1 MPGVTAGSYNSK
13 VCFGSPVDAY
23 AASAGVTS
31 PLKSRPIL
39 TVLRWQAIATLAIA
53 ALAGLWAGPHAA
65 LSAALGGLVT
75 LSSTVVYAF
84 VLGIGP
90 TASAD
95 ASIVTML
102 RAEGAKI
109 LVVILQLWLVLATYK
124 DVVLA
129 ALFAAFAITV
139 LLFST
144 ALLAR
149 EH

>member
-1 MPGVTAGSYNSK
+1 MTP
-13 VCFGSPVDAY
+13 
-23 AASAGVTS
+23 

-53 ALAGLWAGPHAA
+53 AAAGLWAGPHAA

-84 VLGIGP
+84 VLGVGMKSGP
-90 TASAD
+90 PASAG

-102 RAEGAKI
+102 RAEGAKV
-109 LVVILQLWLVLATYK
+109 LVIILQLWLVLTTYK

-149 EH
+149 DN

>member
-1 MPGVTAGSYNSK
+1 M
-13 VCFGSPVDAY
+13 
-23 AASAGVTS
+23 TS

-53 ALAGLWAGPHAA
+53 AASGLWAGPHAA

-84 VLGIGP
+84 VLGLGLKAGSP
-90 TASAD
+90 ASAG

-102 RAEGAKI
+102 RAEGAKV
-109 LVVILQLWLVLATYK
+109 LVIILQLWLVLTTYK

-129 ALFAAFAITV
+129 AMFAAFAITV

-149 EH
+149 DN

>member
-1 MPGVTAGSYNSK
+1 MTP
-13 VCFGSPVDAY
+13 
-23 AASAGVTS
+23 
-31 PLKSRPIL
+31 PLKSKPIR
-39 TVLRWQAIATLAIA
+39 TVLRWQALATIAIA
-53 ALAGLWAGPHAA
+53 AVAGLWGGPHAA
-65 LSAALGGLVT
+65 LSAVLGGLVT

-90 TASAD
+90 TATAG

-102 RAEGAKI
+102 RAEAAKVLWI
-109 LVVILQLWLVLATYK
+109 ILQLWLVLTTYR

-129 ALFAAFAITV
+129 ALFAAFAVTV

-149 EH
+149 E

>member
-1 MPGVTAGSYNSK
+1 M
-13 VCFGSPVDAY
+13 
-23 AASAGVTS
+23 TS
-31 PLKSRPIL
+31 PLTSKPIR
-39 TVLRWQAIATLAIA
+39 TVLRWQAFATLAIA
-53 ALAGLWAGPHAA
+53 AAAGLWAGGHAA

-84 VLGIGP
+84 VLGLGP
-90 TASAD
+90 TATAG
-95 ASIVTML
+95 ASIVTMM

-109 LVVILQLWLVLATYK
+109 LVILLQLWLVLATYR

-129 ALFAAFAITV
+129 ALFAAFAVTV

-149 EH
+149 E

>member
-1 MPGVTAGSYNSK
+1 MTP
-13 VCFGSPVDAY
+13 
-23 AASAGVTS
+23 

-39 TVLRWQAIATLAIA
+39 TVLRWQALATIAIA
-53 ALAGLWAGPHAA
+53 AVAGLWGGPHAA

-84 VLGIGP
+84 VLGLGP
-90 TASAD
+90 TASAG

-109 LVVILQLWLVLATYK
+109 LWIILQLWLVLATYK

-129 ALFAAFAITV
+129 AMFAAFAVTV

-149 EH
+149 E

>member
-1 MPGVTAGSYNSK
+1 MK
-13 VCFGSPVDAY
+13 
-23 AASAGVTS
+23 S

-53 ALAGLWAGPHAA
+53 AASGLWAGPHAA

-84 VLGIGP
+84 VLGLGLKAGSP
-90 TASAD
+90 ASAG

-102 RAEGAKI
+102 RAEGAKV
-109 LVVILQLWLVLATYK
+109 LVIILQLWLVLTTYK

-129 ALFAAFAITV
+129 AMFAAFAITV

-149 EH
+149 DN

>member
-1 MPGVTAGSYNSK
+1 MTP
-13 VCFGSPVDAY
+13 
-23 AASAGVTS
+23 
-31 PLKSRPIL
+31 PLKSRPIR
-39 TVLRWQAIATLAIA
+39 TVLRWQALATIAIA
-53 ALAGLWAGPHAA
+53 AVAGLWAGPHAA

-84 VLGIGP
+84 MLGIGP
-90 TASAD
+90 TATAG

-102 RAEGAKI
+102 RAEAAKI
-109 LVVILQLWLVLATYK
+109 LWIIFQLWLVLTTYR

-149 EH
+149 E

>member
-1 MPGVTAGSYNSK
+1 VT
-13 VCFGSPVDAY
+13 P
-23 AASAGVTS
+23 

-39 TVLRWQAIATLAIA
+39 TVLRWQALATVAIA
-53 ALAGLWAGPHAA
+53 AMAGLWSGAHAA

-84 VLGIGP
+84 VLGLGRSSGATV
-90 TASAD
+90 TAG

-102 RAEGAKI
+102 RAEAAKI
-109 LVVILQLWLVLATYK
+109 LWIILQLWLVLATYR

-129 ALFAAFAITV
+129 AMFAAFAVTV

-149 EH
+149 E

>member
-1 MPGVTAGSYNSK
+1 MTP
-13 VCFGSPVDAY
+13 
-23 AASAGVTS
+23 
-31 PLKSRPIL
+31 PLKSKPIRMA
-39 TVLRWQAIATLAIA
+39 LRWQALATLAIA
-53 ALAGLWAGPHAA
+53 AAAGLWAGGHAA

-84 VLGIGP
+84 VLGMGLKSRQ

-109 LVVILQLWLVLATYK
+109 LVIILQLWLVLATYK

-129 ALFAAFAITV
+129 ALFAAFAVTV

-144 ALLAR
+144 AFLAR
-149 EH
+149 E

>member
-1 MPGVTAGSYNSK
+1 MTP
-13 VCFGSPVDAY
+13 
-23 AASAGVTS
+23 

-53 ALAGLWAGPHAA
+53 AAAGLWAGPHAA

-84 VLGIGP
+84 VLGLGLKAGSP
-90 TASAD
+90 ASAG

-102 RAEGAKI
+102 RAEGAKV
-109 LVVILQLWLVLATYK
+109 LVIILQLWLVLTTYK

-129 ALFAAFAITV
+129 AMFAAFAITV

-149 EH
+149 DN

>member
-1 MPGVTAGSYNSK
+1 
-13 VCFGSPVDAY
+13 
-23 AASAGVTS
+23 VTS

-39 TVLRWQAIATLAIA
+39 TVLRWQAFATIAIA
-53 ALAGLWAGPHAA
+53 AAAGLWAGFHAA

-109 LVVILQLWLVLATYK
+109 LVIIFQLWLVLATYK

>member
-1 MPGVTAGSYNSK
+1 M
-13 VCFGSPVDAY
+13 
-23 AASAGVTS
+23 TS
-31 PLKSRPIL
+31 PLTSKPIRM
-39 TVLRWQAIATLAIA
+39 VLRWQALATLAIA
-53 ALAGLWAGPHAA
+53 AAAGLWAGGHAA

-84 VLGIGP
+84 VLGLGP
-90 TASAD
+90 TATAG
-95 ASIVTML
+95 ASIVTMM

-109 LVVILQLWLVLATYK
+109 LVILLQLWLVLATYR

-129 ALFAAFAITV
+129 ALFAAFAVTV

-149 EH
+149 E

>member
-1 MPGVTAGSYNSK
+1 MK
-13 VCFGSPVDAY
+13 
-23 AASAGVTS
+23 S

-39 TVLRWQAIATLAIA
+39 TVLRWQAFATIAIA
-53 ALAGLWAGPHAA
+53 AAAGLWAGFHAA

-109 LVVILQLWLVLATYK
+109 LVIIFQLWLVLATYK

>member
-1 MPGVTAGSYNSK
+1 VT
-13 VCFGSPVDAY
+13 P
-23 AASAGVTS
+23 
-31 PLKSRPIL
+31 PLKSKPIR
-39 TVLRWQAIATLAIA
+39 TVLRWQALATLAIA
-53 ALAGLWAGPHAA
+53 AVAGLWGGPHAA
-65 LSAALGGLVT
+65 LSAVLGGLVT

-90 TASAD
+90 TATAG

-102 RAEGAKI
+102 RAEGAKVLWI
-109 LVVILQLWLVLATYK
+109 ILQLWLVLTTYR

-149 EH
+149 E

>member
-1 MPGVTAGSYNSK
+1 LLRFAGTK
-13 VCFGSPVDAY
+13 FGG
-23 AASAGVTS
+23 AGVTP

-39 TVLRWQAIATLAIA
+39 TVLRWQALATVAIA
-53 ALAGLWAGPHAA
+53 AVAGLWGGAHAA

-84 VLGIGP
+84 VLGAGRNSGA
-90 TASAD
+90 TATAG

-102 RAEGAKI
+102 RAEAAKI
-109 LVVILQLWLVLATYK
+109 LWIILQLWLVLATYR

-129 ALFAAFAITV
+129 AMFAAFAVTV

-149 EH
+149 E

>member
-1 MPGVTAGSYNSK
+1 MVEG
-13 VCFGSPVDAY
+13 
-23 AASAGVTS
+23 AGVTP
-31 PLKSRPIL
+31 PLKSKPIR
-39 TVLRWQAIATLAIA
+39 TVLAWQAIATVAIA
-53 ALAGLWAGPHAA
+53 VLAGLWAGFHAA

-90 TASAD
+90 TATAG
-95 ASIVTML
+95 ASVVTML
-102 RAEGAKI
+102 RAEGAKV
-109 LVVILQLWLVLATYK
+109 LVIILQLWLVLATYK

-129 ALFAAFAITV
+129 ALFAAFAVTV

-149 EH
+149 E

>member
-1 MPGVTAGSYNSK
+1 
-13 VCFGSPVDAY
+13 
-23 AASAGVTS
+23 VTS

-65 LSAALGGLVT
+65 LSAVLGGLVT

-84 VLGIGP
+84 VLGIGK
-90 TASAD
+90 TASAG

-109 LVVILQLWLVLATYK
+109 LVIILQLWLVLATYK

>member
-1 MPGVTAGSYNSK
+1 VK
-13 VCFGSPVDAY
+13 
-23 AASAGVTS
+23 S

-53 ALAGLWAGPHAA
+53 ALSGLWAGPHAA

-84 VLGIGP
+84 VLGIGK
-90 TASAD
+90 TASAG

-109 LVVILQLWLVLATYK
+109 LVIILQLWLVLATYK

>member
-1 MPGVTAGSYNSK
+1 M
-13 VCFGSPVDAY
+13 
-23 AASAGVTS
+23 TS

-39 TVLRWQAIATLAIA
+39 TVLRWQAFATIAIA
-53 ALAGLWAGPHAA
+53 AAAGLWAGFHAA

-109 LVVILQLWLVLATYK
+109 LVIIFQLWLVLATYK

>member
-1 MPGVTAGSYNSK
+1 VT
-13 VCFGSPVDAY
+13 P
-23 AASAGVTS
+23 

-53 ALAGLWAGPHAA
+53 AASGLWAGPHAA

-84 VLGIGP
+84 VLGLGLKAGSP
-90 TASAD
+90 ASAG

-102 RAEGAKI
+102 RAEGAKV
-109 LVVILQLWLVLATYK
+109 LVIILQLWLVLTTYK

-129 ALFAAFAITV
+129 AMFAAFAITV

-149 EH
+149 DN